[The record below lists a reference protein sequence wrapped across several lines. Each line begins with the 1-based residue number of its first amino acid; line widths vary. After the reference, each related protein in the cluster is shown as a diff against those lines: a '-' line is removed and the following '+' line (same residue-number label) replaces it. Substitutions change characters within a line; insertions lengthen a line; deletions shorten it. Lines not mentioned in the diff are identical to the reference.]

1 MAKEWDYAKMAQDAK
16 KHGGPEK
23 YVSLIERYGVQKGIL
38 IMIPVCVGSWVI
50 GAKGSEISRFCKEKF
65 KFITK
70 KDSDLAKDMLVAEM
84 NLVEETKA
92 NDTEVVGMDFGE
104 EN

>member
-1 MAKEWDYAKMAQDAK
+1 MAKEWNYAKMAQDAK

-50 GAKGSEISRFCKEKF
+50 GAKGSEISRFCKGKM

-84 NLVEETKA
+84 NLAEETTADDIEVEET
-92 NDTEVVGMDFGE
+92 DFREG
-104 EN
+104 N